1 MREFLNITKALSD
14 ENRVRI
20 LMSLRDGE
28 LCVCQIIEM
37 LGLAPSTVSKHL
49 SILYQACLL
58 ESRKEGRWNYYR
70 LAGQAASPRVQE
82 AIRWV
87 QRHLQK
93 DPQIVEDAKRLK
105 AICRMDKDDLCCEH
119 YKN

>member
-1 MREFLNITKALSD
+1 MRELLNITKALSD

-20 LMSLRDGE
+20 LMSLRHEE

-37 LGLAPSTVSKHL
+37 LRLAPSTVSKHL
-49 SILYQACLL
+49 SILHQACLV
-58 ESRKEGRWNYYR
+58 ESRKQGRWNYYR
-70 LAGQAASPRVQE
+70 LAGQAASPCVHE
-82 AIRWV
+82 AIHWV

-93 DPQIVEDAKRLK
+93 DPQIVEDAKRLQT
-105 AICRMDKDDLCCEH
+105 ICRMDKGDLCCAH